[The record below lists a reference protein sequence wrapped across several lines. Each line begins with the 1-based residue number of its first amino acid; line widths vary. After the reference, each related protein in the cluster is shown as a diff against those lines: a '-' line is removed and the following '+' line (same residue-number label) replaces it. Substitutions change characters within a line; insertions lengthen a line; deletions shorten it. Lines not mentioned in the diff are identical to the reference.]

1 MRHQQ
6 KKQAIKKQLEMPL
19 AAPKTVHLQAGACC
33 IHISLAYPS
42 VHLPRAR
49 GIHQYLEMDLKAASA
64 IKCEH
69 FMDAFRANIENCSVC
84 GQDSNISSDFI
95 RWNFWNKIF
104 RGRNSALGASV
115 QRNEGAEAGG
125 SSICIRDVVL
135 NS

>member
-69 FMDAFRANIENCSVC
+69 FMDAFRALGILKTVAYVDN
-84 GQDSNISSDFI
+84 SNISSDFI

-104 RGRNSALGASV
+104 QGEK
-115 QRNEGAEAGG
+115 QRPRCQR
-125 SSICIRDVVL
+125 STK
-135 NS
+135 

>member
-49 GIHQYLEMDLKAASA
+49 GIHQYLEMDLKAAPA

-69 FMDAFRANIENCSVC
+69 FMDAFRALGILKTVAYVDKT
-84 GQDSNISSDFI
+84 QTFRPISSGGISGTKFSGGETAPSVPAFNEM
-95 RWNFWNKIF
+95 R
-104 RGRNSALGASV
+104 ALRQV
-115 QRNEGAEAGG
+115 EAPFAFEM
-125 SSICIRDVVL
+125 L
-135 NS
+135 F